1 VGLLVDDQTLARRYN
16 YFRNKGMIMK
26 RVVSGIKP
34 TGNVTLGNYLG
45 AMKRW
50 GEMSADPEREHF
62 FFVPNLHALTARP
75 DPGTLRRDSRSA
87 VAWLLASGVDH
98 DHSYIFMQSQVP
110 AHSELTWILNNYA
123 TVGELNRMTQFKDKS
138 QKSGAEGQLVGL
150 YDYPVMMAA
159 DILLYDADEVPV
171 GEDQKQHVELT
182 RDIATRFN
190 NIHGDTFKVPAP
202 TVQSEGARIMNL
214 QDPSKKMSKSDTDDS
229 GNILLSDEERT
240 IQKKIARAVTD
251 SGSQVS
257 SGADKPALTNLLVI
271 MSVLTGKPI
280 QELESKYAGRGYGE
294 FKDELADAIIRALE
308 PLQRTHEHLMREGN
322 DKIDKALEHG
332 WWRASELA
340 NAKLGQVKEL
350 LGLI

>member
-1 VGLLVDDQTLARRYN
+1 
-16 YFRNKGMIMK
+16 MK

-34 TGNVTLGNYLG
+34 TGDLTLGNYLG

-62 FFVPNLHALTARP
+62 FFVPNLHALTVRP
-75 DPGTLRRDSRSA
+75 DPDELKRNSRSA
-87 VAWLLASGVDH
+87 VAWLLACGVDH

-110 AHSELTWILNNYA
+110 AHSELTWILNNYT
-123 TVGELNRMTQFKDKS
+123 TVGELNRMTQFKDKAS
-138 QKSGAEGQLVGL
+138 KGGSEGQLVGL

-190 NIHGDTFKVPAP
+190 NIHGDTFRMPAP
-202 TVQSEGARIMNL
+202 TVQAAGARIMNL
-214 QDPSKKMSKSDTDDS
+214 QDPTRKMSKSDTDDS
-229 GNILLSDEERT
+229 GNILLSDDEKVIE
-240 IQKKIARAVTD
+240 KKILRAVTD
-251 SGSQVS
+251 SGSQVA

-271 MSVLTGKPI
+271 MSLLTGKLIP
-280 QELESKYAGRGYGE
+280 ELEEKYAGRGYGE
-294 FKDELADAIIRALE
+294 FKQDLADVVVHALK
-308 PLQRTHEHLMREGN
+308 PLRESHEQYMREGN
-322 DKIDKALEHG
+322 EKIDKALEHG

>member
-1 VGLLVDDQTLARRYN
+1 
-16 YFRNKGMIMK
+16 MK

-34 TGNVTLGNYLG
+34 TGDVTLGNYLG

-75 DPGTLRRDSRSA
+75 DPEDLKRDSRSA

-110 AHSELTWILNNYA
+110 AHSELTWILNNYT
-123 TVGELNRMTQFKDKS
+123 TVGELNRMTQFKDKAK
-138 QKSGAEGQLVGL
+138 KSGPEGQLAGL

-190 NIHGDTFKVPAP
+190 NIHGDTFKIPAP
-202 TVQSEGARIMNL
+202 TVQVEGARIMNL

-229 GNILLSDEERT
+229 GNILLTDDEGLIR
-240 IQKKIARAVTD
+240 KKISRAVTD
-251 SGSQVS
+251 SGSQVAS
-257 SGADKPALTNLLVI
+257 SADKPAMSNLLVI
-271 MSVLTGKPI
+271 MSVITGKSVE
-280 QELESKYAGRGYGE
+280 ELESKYAGKGYGE
-294 FKDELADAIIRALE
+294 FKDDLGDIVVRTLQ
-308 PLQRTHEHLMREGN
+308 PLQHSYKGLMRDGN
-322 DKIDKALEHG
+322 DRVDKALEHG